1 MEFKE
6 FREKRPSFFGYFV
19 SGLLGALIGSFL
31 LLTLG
36 PAALFSKI
44 QQPNVQQEN
53 QQTPQQIVVNRNEA
67 SAISVAANKV
77 IPSVVGITTT
87 KITKNIF
94 NQSKNVQGVGSGVV
108 IDKDGYIV
116 TNNHVAGLNAKN
128 IAVSLSDGRETSG
141 RVIWTDENLD
151 LSVIKVDVDNLVP
164 ASFGDSKQLS
174 VGEEA
179 IAIGNPLGLTFQRTV
194 TSGIVSALNRTIEVT
209 EGRFMEDLIQT
220 DASINPGNSGGP
232 LVNIKGEII
241 GINTVKVSSAEGIG
255 FAVPINILKPIINTI
270 RDTGG
275 FKSPIIGIQGFDKNM
290 SIYIDK
296 KIDKGIYVYKVEK
309 NTPAAAAGLS
319 AGDTIVAINGN
330 EINTMMD
337 LREAL
342 YNVGVGAKIKVSIV
356 TPLKTTKEIEITL
369 AEAK

>member
-6 FREKRPSFFGYFV
+6 FREKRPSYFGYFI
-19 SGLLGALIGSFL
+19 SGILGALIGSFL
-31 LLTLG
+31 LLTFG
-36 PAALFSKI
+36 PAALFSKFQQPPI
-44 QQPNVQQEN
+44 QQN
-53 QQTPQQIVVNRNEA
+53 QQQQQQIVVNRNEA
-67 SAISVAANKV
+67 SAVSVAANKV

-87 KITKNIF
+87 KIDKSFLNPG
-94 NQSKNVQGVGSGVV
+94 KKVQGVGSGVI

-116 TNNHVAGLNAKN
+116 TNNHVAGLNARN
-128 IAVSLSDGRETSG
+128 ISVSLSDGRETSG
-141 RVIWTDENLD
+141 RVIWTDEALD
-151 LSVIKVDVDNLVP
+151 LSVVKIDVDNLAA
-164 ASFGDSKQLS
+164 ASFGDSKQLT

-194 TSGIVSALNRTIEVT
+194 TSGIISALNRTIEV
-209 EGRFMEDLIQT
+209 EQSKFMEDLIQT

-241 GINTVKVSSAEGIG
+241 GINTVKVTSAEGIG

-270 RDTGG
+270 KSTGT
-275 FKSPIIGIQGFDKNM
+275 FKTPVMGIQGFDKNM

-296 KIDKGIYVYKVEK
+296 KIDKGIYVYKVER
-309 NTPAAAAGLS
+309 NSPAAKAGLID
-319 AGDTIVAINGN
+319 GDTIVSINGN

-337 LREAL
+337 LRESL
-342 YNVGVGAKIKVSIV
+342 YNVGVGAKIKVGIV

-369 AEAK
+369 GEAR